1 MKIDYSLF
9 LPSENKTYVP
19 SPGLIRDGISE
30 QNINQ
35 ILADNSQ
42 GKTFLLNLLSFALY
56 VDVTHRSKLDDRVIA
71 RISKY
76 ENTAEYK
83 LCYNI
88 EITLEDGRLLQLT
101 KDIEGKRKA
110 SVDGESY
117 GAQNLS
123 SLLEVVYDVP
133 QDPLTRILKVL
144 SDVGQ
149 WNDNLSKSVTSSG
162 IQLSRAVNKLK
173 ESRDEN
179 LIEKY
184 AQEIKNTDELL
195 VNLNKESKDLRK
207 QIKEIESLESA
218 RLLLMSYTE
227 FKRAQLEFASAQKTL
242 NNTKKPTKTVK
253 KNTILIT
260 TKRQENAE
268 HLMSISAEKRKIQ
281 TALEKLVE
289 HTDVNLLSKRFTRL
303 ENNWELSSLEDGS
316 WIEGFSYFK
325 KSINDIVTDLLN
337 TADNILDAPEFA
349 NLKALD
355 NIKNILEKTLENAG
369 LNKIFQEKLGLN
381 LDEILDKISDVL
393 EGLTILETV
402 KVVKINIDN
411 VPEEISKL
419 GREIHNSVKIITAE
433 LAKGDSS
440 DDGSYDLANT
450 SFILAQR
457 KLKSNKETLKKM
469 KAELM
474 SMPHFEDC
482 YNEELLKGAMEVLT
496 RKYKNADKN
505 SLNIRESDINNRKI
519 RDAFQSL
526 NTYKAKFNEEDA
538 KSNIKYDSSSRKK
551 LAEYSSWMKNLGRN
565 LNAFSAPIKQYENG
579 QSIKIEHPMDEQF
592 IDITGKMI
600 AESLNNFIL
609 RADGERKEI
618 FSFDISSRKFLCSD
632 NTSVLSSEVS
642 TGLTSGTYLAQKIKL
657 TTKSNLFFFFDEIGD
672 VSNKTLEIVND
683 AIKEKIA
690 EGKSVTAI
698 YTSVDNTVAALKI
711 RHLI

>member
-1 MKIDYSLF
+1 M
-9 LPSENKTYVP
+9 
-19 SPGLIRDGISE
+19 
-30 QNINQ
+30 
-35 ILADNSQ
+35 
-42 GKTFLLNLLSFALY
+42 
-56 VDVTHRSKLDDRVIA
+56 
-71 RISKY
+71 
-76 ENTAEYK
+76 
-83 LCYNI
+83 
-88 EITLEDGRLLQLT
+88 
-101 KDIEGKRKA
+101 
-110 SVDGESY
+110 
-117 GAQNLS
+117 
-123 SLLEVVYDVP
+123 
-133 QDPLTRILKVL
+133 
-144 SDVGQ
+144 GQ